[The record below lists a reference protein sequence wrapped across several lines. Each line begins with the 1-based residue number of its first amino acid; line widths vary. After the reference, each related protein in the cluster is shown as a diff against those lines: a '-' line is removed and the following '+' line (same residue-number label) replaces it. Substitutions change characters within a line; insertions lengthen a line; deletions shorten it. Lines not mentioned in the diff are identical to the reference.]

1 MIDTWGEQR
10 QLKCAYGWN
19 VLICLFKQI
28 EIKKQHMPSNVIWC
42 KILGIF
48 WNYNKVAHIQWKI
61 GLFFLIVFPIINIHG
76 CIFLLLFIFYIFL
89 FPHNFLLKL
98 WFQCLS
104 QKFLNQTHIRIS
116 FCGLN
121 PVVRLYYHC
130 LPDSSAWVGQEHRPL
145 QGRGQPEDCHHVLHQ
160 RCAKRGTW
168 RGQLINK
175 PSC

>member
-1 MIDTWGEQR
+1 MIETWGEQR

-28 EIKKQHMPSNVIWC
+28 EIKKTTHAIKCNMVQNTRY
-42 KILGIF
+42 ILELQQGGTYPMKNRIF
-48 WNYNKVAHIQWKI
+48 
-61 GLFFLIVFPIINIHG
+61 FFIVFPIINIHG

-160 RCAKRGTW
+160 RCAKCGTW